1 MDLAL
6 ETAYNK
12 PAKIL
17 SGIIGI
23 LRMKRVV
30 DKWNTTKQD
39 KSKLAT
45 LMYELCS
52 LNEDDE
58 YSLHH
63 KFSFR
68 SLKLILVSLQ
78 QQICKYW

>member
-1 MDLAL
+1 MGLAL

-23 LRMKRVV
+23 LRMKRAV

-58 YSLHH
+58 YSLHTNFH
-63 KFSFR
+63 SE
-68 SLKLILVSLQ
+68 V
-78 QQICKYW
+78 